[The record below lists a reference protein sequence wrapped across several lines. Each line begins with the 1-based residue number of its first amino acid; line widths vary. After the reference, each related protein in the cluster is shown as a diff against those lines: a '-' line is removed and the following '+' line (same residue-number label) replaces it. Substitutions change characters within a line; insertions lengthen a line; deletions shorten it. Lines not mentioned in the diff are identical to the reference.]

1 MQNRTGKVFVEDEL
15 DILAQIEQ
23 VEARE
28 ENPFADLHDDE
39 EEDDFARNFDKQ
51 IHARNQ

>member
-1 MQNRTGKVFVEDEL
+1 MQNRTGKVFVEDEF

-28 ENPFADLHDDE
+28 DNPFAGLHDDE
-39 EEDDFARNFDKQ
+39 ENDFARNFDKLV
-51 IHARNQ
+51 